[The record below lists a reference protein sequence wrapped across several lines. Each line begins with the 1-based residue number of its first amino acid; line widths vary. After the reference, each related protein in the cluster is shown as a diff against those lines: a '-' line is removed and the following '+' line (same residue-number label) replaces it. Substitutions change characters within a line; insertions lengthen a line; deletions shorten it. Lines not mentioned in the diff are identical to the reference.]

1 MTSPTIYCPY
11 VLRLPGQDTR
21 FSFENTHTHVYI
33 YTLAIGIRAIQSVY
47 THTEDSRDTHDVFQ
61 VAFRAM
67 IDKCFDVRFEFRG
80 TMMIKAIEING
91 RVAPELLDSLSG
103 K

>member
-1 MTSPTIYCPY
+1 MTY
-11 VLRLPGQDTR
+11 
-21 FSFENTHTHVYI
+21 
-33 YTLAIGIRAIQSVY
+33 
-47 THTEDSRDTHDVFQ
+47 FQ

>member
-1 MTSPTIYCPY
+1 
-11 VLRLPGQDTR
+11 
-21 FSFENTHTHVYI
+21 
-33 YTLAIGIRAIQSVY
+33 
-47 THTEDSRDTHDVFQ
+47 
-61 VAFRAM
+61 M

>member
-1 MTSPTIYCPY
+1 MYIHIHA
-11 VLRLPGQDTR
+11 RLQLGFAQFNP
-21 FSFENTHTHVYI
+21 
-33 YTLAIGIRAIQSVY
+33 Y
-47 THTEDSRDTHDVFQ
+47 THTEDSRNTHDVFQ

>member
-1 MTSPTIYCPY
+1 MTSPTIHCPY

-33 YTLAIGIRAIQSVY
+33 HTRALAIGIRAIQSVY

-67 IDKCFDVRFEFRG
+67 IDKCFDVRSRY
-80 TMMIKAIEING
+80 
-91 RVAPELLDSLSG
+91 DDD
-103 K
+103 